1 MGKKPNI
8 KAIKKTLNL
17 HGFTTEKIE
26 NFLRIKI
33 NTQGAEKSLD
43 FFILDPRMDPQQAHN
58 ELKLNGQAPEPS
70 CFFGCRGK
78 KHFYFAKIKAPLKQA
93 ETSQN
98 NELIEKTIAN
108 LKTVDSK
115 MFRKSL
121 DNLGLSRSG
130 LVRMA
135 LTRIYRA
142 GTDPL
147 ELTITIAE
155 EAERISNTDEV
166 EAINILRNT
175 SNASFITDMAQLL
188 WETIALYRLKAQ

>member
-1 MGKKPNI
+1 
-8 KAIKKTLNL
+8 
-17 HGFTTEKIE
+17 
-26 NFLRIKI
+26 
-33 NTQGAEKSLD
+33 
-43 FFILDPRMDPQQAHN
+43 
-58 ELKLNGQAPEPS
+58 
-70 CFFGCRGK
+70 
-78 KHFYFAKIKAPLKQA
+78 
-93 ETSQN
+93 
-98 NELIEKTIAN
+98 
-108 LKTVDSK
+108 

-121 DNLGLSRSG
+121 DNLGLSMSG

>member
-8 KAIKKTLNL
+8 KALKKSLNS
-17 HGFTTEKIE
+17 HGFTAERLE
-26 NFLRIKI
+26 NFVRIKI
-33 NTQGAEKSLD
+33 DTPGSEKNLD
-43 FFILDPRMDPQQAHN
+43 FFILDPRLDPNQAHN
-58 ELKLNGQAPEPS
+58 ELKIDEKSSDPS

-93 ETSQN
+93 ETPHN
-98 NELIEKTIAN
+98 NELIEKTILN
-108 LKTVDSK
+108 LKAVDAK

-121 DNLGLSRSG
+121 DDLGLSRSG

-175 SNASFITDMAQLL
+175 SSASFITDMAQLL

>member
-1 MGKKPNI
+1 
-8 KAIKKTLNL
+8 
-17 HGFTTEKIE
+17 
-26 NFLRIKI
+26 
-33 NTQGAEKSLD
+33 
-43 FFILDPRMDPQQAHN
+43 
-58 ELKLNGQAPEPS
+58 
-70 CFFGCRGK
+70 
-78 KHFYFAKIKAPLKQA
+78 
-93 ETSQN
+93 
-98 NELIEKTIAN
+98 
-108 LKTVDSK
+108 